1 MSTWTIDTSQ
11 WPIVVHAVEGSL
23 SDRQLDDYLRE
34 ATALM
39 QHEGSYVAVMDAS
52 RIGSVSAYMRARIT
66 EWQRQHRAIVNQ
78 RCLGVV
84 YVLASP
90 LLRFVTMTILLVTG
104 LGVPYVVCA
113 TRDEALAWARGRT
126 GDVAQGDV
134 APQG

>member
-11 WPIVVHAVEGSL
+11 WPIVVHSVEGSL
-23 SDRQLDDYLRE
+23 SDRQIDDYLRE

-39 QHEGSYVAVMDAS
+39 DRPESYVAIMDAS

-66 EWQRQHRAIVNQ
+66 EWQRQHRAIVNE

-113 TRDEALAWARGRT
+113 TREEALAWARGR
-126 GDVAQGDV
+126 ASE
-134 APQG
+134 AMPASKA

>member
-11 WPIVVHAVEGSL
+11 WPIVIHAVEGSL
-23 SDRQLDDYLRE
+23 NDRQIDDYLRE
-34 ATALM
+34 ATALT
-39 QHEGSYVAVMDAS
+39 QRPEAYVAIMDAS

-66 EWQRQHRAIVNQ
+66 EWQRQHRATVNE

-84 YVLASP
+84 YVLSSP

-113 TRDEALAWARGRT
+113 TRDEALAWARGRASEALPT
-126 GDVAQGDV
+126 RG
-134 APQG
+134 

>member
-1 MSTWTIDTSQ
+1 MATWTIDTSE
-11 WPIVVHAVEGSL
+11 WPIVVHSVEGSL
-23 SDRQLDDYLRE
+23 TDRQLDDYLRE
-34 ATALM
+34 ATSLM
-39 QHEGSYVAVMDAS
+39 QQEGRYVAIMDAS

-66 EWQRQHRAIVNQ
+66 EWQREHRAIVNQ
-78 RCLGVV
+78 RCIGVV

-126 GDVAQGDV
+126 KPVEV
-134 APQG
+134 

>member
-11 WPIVVHAVEGSL
+11 WPIVIHSVEGSL
-23 SDRQLDDYLRE
+23 SDRQIDDYLRE

-39 QHEGSYVAVMDAS
+39 GRPEPYIAIMDAS

-66 EWQRQHRAIVNQ
+66 EWQRQHRAIVNE

-113 TRDEALAWARGRT
+113 TRDEALAWARGRASET
-126 GDVAQGDV
+126 MPTRGA
-134 APQG
+134 

>member
-11 WPIVVHAVEGSL
+11 WPIVIHSVEGSL
-23 SDRQLDDYLRE
+23 SDRQIDDYLRE

-39 QHEGSYVAVMDAS
+39 DRPEPYIAIMDAS

-66 EWQRQHRAIVNQ
+66 EWQRQHRAIVNE
-78 RCLGVV
+78 RCVGVV
-84 YVLASP
+84 YVLSSP

-113 TRDEALAWARGRT
+113 TRDEALAWARGRASEAMPT
-126 GDVAQGDV
+126 SGV
-134 APQG
+134 

>member
-11 WPIVVHAVEGSL
+11 WPIVIHSVEGSL
-23 SDRQLDDYLRE
+23 NDRQIDDYLRE

-39 QHEGSYVAVMDAS
+39 DRPESYVAIMDAS

-66 EWQRQHRAIVNQ
+66 EWQRQHRAIVNE

-113 TRDEALAWARGRT
+113 TRDEALAWARGRASAVMPT
-126 GDVAQGDV
+126 
-134 APQG
+134 

>member
-11 WPIVVHAVEGSL
+11 WPIAVHAVEGSL

-34 ATALM
+34 ASALM
-39 QHEGSYVAVMDAS
+39 ENHGEYVAIMDAS

-66 EWQRQHRAIVNQ
+66 DWQRQHRALVNQ
-78 RCLGVV
+78 KCLGVV
-84 YVLASP
+84 YVLSSP

-113 TRDEALAWARGRT
+113 TRDEALAWARGRVR
-126 GDVAQGDV
+126 DVVVPASH
-134 APQG
+134 AP

>member
-11 WPIVVHAVEGSL
+11 WPLVVHSVEGSL
-23 SDRQLDDYLRE
+23 SDRQIDDYLRE

-39 QHEGSYVAVMDAS
+39 DRPESYVAIMDAS

-66 EWQRQHRAIVNQ
+66 EWQRQHRAIVNE

-113 TRDEALAWARGRT
+113 TREEALAWARGRASEAMPT
-126 GDVAQGDV
+126 SKA
-134 APQG
+134 

>member
-11 WPIVVHAVEGSL
+11 WPIVVHSVEGSL
-23 SDRQLDDYLRE
+23 SDRQIDDYLRE

-39 QHEGSYVAVMDAS
+39 DRPESYVAIMDAS

-66 EWQRQHRAIVNQ
+66 EWQRQHRAIVNE

-113 TRDEALAWARGRT
+113 TREEALAWARGRASEAMPT
-126 GDVAQGDV
+126 SKA
-134 APQG
+134 

>member
-11 WPIVVHAVEGSL
+11 WPIVIHSVEGSL
-23 SDRQLDDYLRE
+23 SDRQIDDYLRE

-39 QHEGSYVAVMDAS
+39 DRPEPYIAIMDAS

-66 EWQRQHRAIVNQ
+66 EWQRQHRAIVNE
-78 RCLGVV
+78 RCVGVV

-113 TRDEALAWARGRT
+113 TRDEALAWARGRASEAMPT
-126 GDVAQGDV
+126 SGV
-134 APQG
+134 